1 MVRFHWHVEQGLSAY
16 MPPDGISLQK
26 DSKVQQASCEIEV
39 GAQAFAFMLANRL
52 WQNSIGG
59 LF

>member
-16 MPPDGISLQK
+16 MPPDGIILQK

-39 GAQAFAFMLANRL
+39 GGQAFAFMLASRL
-52 WQNSIGG
+52 
-59 LF
+59 

>member
-16 MPPDGISLQK
+16 MPPEGIVLQK

-39 GAQAFAFMLANRL
+39 SGHLVLQQLP
-52 WQNSIGG
+52 
-59 LF
+59 